1 MTQARPDARAGPRA
15 TICKSHHAGRR
26 YGRLR
31 RISADNHPL
40 VFLQSGRWNRFGAD
54 TRVPNPLLQELC
66 CLLGQPV
73 AGNPTQFMMEKVL
86 ARHGL
91 DWRYLSFEV
100 PPESLGDAVRGIKA
114 LGFRGANIARPHTM
128 AVTEFLDRLSPTAA
142 AVGAVNCLVREGEQL
157 VGENTDGKGF
167 MQSLVGVFDPAGKQ
181 VVMLGAGG
189 AARAIGVEL
198 ALAGAARISVVNR
211 TPQRGLALT
220 ELIAQQGGTHSD
232 FVPWTDKYAVPAE
245 VDLLVQATSI
255 GMNDPEARMPL
266 SFKKARPE
274 LVAAELV
281 FNPADTPFLELA
293 RKHGCRVLD
302 GLGMVVHQGAA
313 CFKLWTGIDPDTTV
327 MREAAEE
334 FLSL

>member
-1 MTQARPDARAGPRA
+1 M
-15 TICKSHHAGRR
+15 
-26 YGRLR
+26 
-31 RISADNHPL
+31 
-40 VFLQSGRWNRFGAD
+40 
-54 TRVPNPLLQELC
+54 PNPLLQELC

-100 PPESLGDAVRGIKA
+100 PPEALGDAVRGIKA
-114 LGFRGANIARPHTM
+114 LGFRGANVARPHTM
-128 AVTEFLDRLSPTAA
+128 AVCEFVDRLGPAA
-142 AVGAVNCLVREGEQL
+142 AAIGAVNCLVRDGELL

-181 VVMLGAGG
+181 VAILGAGG
-189 AARAIGVEL
+189 AARAIAVEL
-198 ALAGAARISVVNR
+198 AQAGAARISVVNR
-211 TPQRGLALT
+211 TPERGLALV
-220 ELIAQQGGTHSD
+220 ELLQQHAGVAVD
-232 FVPWTDKYAVPAE
+232 YVPWTGKYAVPAE
-245 VDLLVQATSI
+245 TDLLVQATSI
-255 GMNDPEARMPL
+255 GMNDPEARLPV

-274 LVAAELV
+274 MVAADVV
-281 FNPADTPFLELA
+281 FNPAETPLLELA

-302 GLGMVVHQGAA
+302 GLGMVVHQGAI
-313 CFKLWTGIDPDTTV
+313 CFKLWTGLDPDTTV